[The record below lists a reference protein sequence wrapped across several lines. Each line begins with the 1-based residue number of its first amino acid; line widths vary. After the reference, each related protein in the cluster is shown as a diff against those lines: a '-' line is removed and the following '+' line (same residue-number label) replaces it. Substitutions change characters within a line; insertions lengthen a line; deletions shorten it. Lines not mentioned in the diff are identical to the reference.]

1 MAAAAE
7 IGIGQFKYEV
17 QERWEQLPP
26 GKSWREV
33 AAVAVDSKDRVYAFS
48 RGDHPMMVFDADGSF
63 MESWGDGL
71 FSNAH
76 GLTMT
81 PDDTLYCVDTG
92 DHTVRHCTLDGKVL
106 TTIGVPGRPAAPHS
120 GTPFNKCTHVAL
132 DPKTGD
138 LYVADGYGNSRVHKF
153 SPDGRLL
160 FSWGEPGTDQG
171 QFNIVHNIATDR
183 DGYVYVADR
192 ENHRVQVF
200 DSRGRYETQ
209 WSNMHRPCALY
220 VSSDRYVFVGELG
233 ATMSVNREVP
243 NIGPRIS
250 IYGPGGEL
258 LTRLGSGYGLGAGQ
272 FIAPHGIS
280 QDSTGSIYVAEVAHT
295 EYSAH
300 GEPPE
305 DIRSLQKLVSVS

>member
-1 MAAAAE
+1 MAVAAE
-7 IGIGQFKYEV
+7 IGIGQFRYEV
-17 QERWEQLPP
+17 QERWEQLPA

-33 AAVAVDSKDRVYAFS
+33 AAVAVDSKDRVYAFN
-48 RGDHPMMVFDADGSF
+48 RGDHPMMVFDKDGSF
-63 MESWGDGL
+63 LTSWGEGL

-76 GLTMT
+76 GLTMA
-81 PDDTLYCVDTG
+81 PDDTLYCADTG
-92 DHTVRHCTLDGKVL
+92 DHTVRHCTLEGKVL
-106 TTIGVPGRPAAPHS
+106 TTIGVPGQASPPH
-120 GTPFNKCTHVAL
+120 GGKPFNKCTHVAL

-138 LYVADGYGNSRVHKF
+138 IYVADGYGNSRVHKF
-153 SPDGRLL
+153 SPEGRLL

-209 WSNMHRPCALY
+209 WNNMHRPCALY
-220 VSSDRYVFVGELG
+220 VSTDQYVFVGELG

-250 IYGPGGEL
+250 IYRPNGEL
-258 LTRLGSGYGLGAGQ
+258 LTRLGSGLRGQ
-272 FIAPHGIS
+272 HLPGRGVPH
-280 QDSTGSIYVAEVAHT
+280 
-295 EYSAH
+295 
-300 GEPPE
+300 
-305 DIRSLQKLVSVS
+305 